1 MRNRFIKLKTTG
13 AVFSLLLVL
22 GVFLD
27 IQAQTDWLQWGGPT
41 RNFVSTSKGLAASW
55 PASGPKQLW
64 TRPLGQGHSSIL
76 VSGNTLYTMYSQGEQ
91 EVVIALAAN
100 TGKTI
105 WEYKYDAPTAGMN
118 YKEGLGPHS
127 TPLLVGNRL
136 FTVGAIGKFHALDAK
151 TGKVLWFHDLWKEY
165 GGTKMGRGYSCS
177 PLLYK
182 NTIILT
188 LGGAGQ
194 TLIAFSP
201 NDGTVVW
208 KNLSLDMS
216 PTSPII
222 INVDGQDQLIA
233 FLGKAIAGVDPTN
246 GELLWSHPH
255 VTDWGLNISNPVW
268 GPDNLLF
275 LSSAYNGGS
284 RVLKLEQKDRKT
296 TVTELWFHRR
306 LRLHHTTAIR
316 IGDHIYASSG
326 DFGPAF
332 LSGVNIK
339 TGETTFQDRSFPKSN
354 LLYAD
359 GKLIILDEDGN
370 LVLATVSPEGLK
382 VISKASL
389 MKNLAWTAPTLVGTK
404 LYIRDRQTIMAVDLS
419 ETRVALNEGMFK
431 NRTTIDPGFS
441 QR

>member
-1 MRNRFIKLKTTG
+1 MRNYPIRPKAIGLF
-13 AVFSLLLVL
+13 FSFALTVC
-22 GVFLD
+22 FFNSSS
-27 IQAQTDWLQWGGPT
+27 AQTDWLQWGGPT
-41 RNFVSTSKGLAASW
+41 RNFVSSSKGLAASW

-91 EVVIALAAN
+91 EVVIALAAD

-127 TPLLVGNRL
+127 TPLLVGDRL
-136 FTVGAIGKFHALDAK
+136 FTVGAIGKFQALDKK
-151 TGKVLWFHDLWKEY
+151 TGKVLWSHDLWKEY

-194 TLIAFSP
+194 TLIAFNP
-201 NDGTVVW
+201 ADGSVVW

-233 FLGKAIAGVDPTN
+233 FLGKEIAGVDPNN
-246 GELLWSHPH
+246 GDLLWSHPH

-316 IGDHIYASSG
+316 IGDYIYASSG

-370 LVLATVSPEGLK
+370 LVLATVSPAGLK
-382 VISKASL
+382 VISKVSL

-419 ETRVALNEGMFK
+419 GVEIATRRPRGHKNEAGE
-431 NRTTIDPGFS
+431 